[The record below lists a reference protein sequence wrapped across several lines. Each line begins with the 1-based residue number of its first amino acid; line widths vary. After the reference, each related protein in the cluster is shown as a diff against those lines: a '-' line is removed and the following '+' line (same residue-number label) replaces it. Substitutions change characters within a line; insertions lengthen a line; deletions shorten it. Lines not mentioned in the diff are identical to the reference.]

1 MAKEII
7 TEDWQKVVLK
17 CIAEHKELSNEERM
31 QMLTTHQKNR
41 DCRIQISM
49 PDIEENQRNY
59 NILSG
64 YISNK
69 YNTAIVHFDVTHS
82 DEIRNEVSAAGMDM
96 TATWISIFEI
106 NHNLMV
112 TRSSFKGAGDY
123 LLETRK
129 KFENIQVIIV
139 LCATEVQEKF
149 PQVVDFI
156 YSTAEG
162 IVVFLG

>member
-7 TEDWQKVVLK
+7 TEDWQKVVLR
-17 CIAEHKELSNEERM
+17 CISEHKELVNEERM
-31 QMLTTHQKNR
+31 QMQTAHKKNR
-41 DCRIQISM
+41 DCSIQISM
-49 PDIEENQRNY
+49 PDIEENRRSY
-59 NILSG
+59 NILAG
-64 YISNK
+64 NISRD
-69 YNTAIVHFDVTHS
+69 YNTAIIHFDVKHL
-82 DEIRNEVSAAGMDM
+82 DEIRNEAQAAGMDVM
-96 TATWISIFEI
+96 ANWISVFEI

-129 KFENIQVIIV
+129 KFENIQVIVV

-162 IVVFLG
+162 IIVFLG